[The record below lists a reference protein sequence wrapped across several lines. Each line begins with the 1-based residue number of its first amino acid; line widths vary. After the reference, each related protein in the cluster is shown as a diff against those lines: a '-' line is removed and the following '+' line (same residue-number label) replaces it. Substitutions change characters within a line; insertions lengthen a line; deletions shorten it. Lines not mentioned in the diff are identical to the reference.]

1 MTIRFGFRITSDSGS
16 NGRHRDKER
25 LRQLQQRREK
35 EEDRII
41 RIIKRIKK

>member
-1 MTIRFGFRITSDSGS
+1 MTIPFGFKITSDSGS
-16 NGRHRDKER
+16 NGRQRDKER

-35 EEDRII
+35 EENRII